1 MNQAL
6 NRLLQENKT
15 AFYVFDIGKL
25 KARIAHLQAALP
37 PEVVLCYAVKA
48 NTFITKELIDTIHR
62 FEVCSPGEAEI
73 AVQWGCPA
81 RTWSSPACTR
91 RRRSWRPW

>member
-37 PEVVLCYAVKA
+37 PEVVLCHGKLLHQNRAG
-48 NTFITKELIDTIHR
+48 T
-62 FEVCSPGEAEI
+62 
-73 AVQWGCPA
+73 PA
-81 RTWSSPACTR
+81 SLVPEF
-91 RRRSWRPW
+91 

>member
-15 AFYVFDIGKL
+15 AFYVFDIAKL

-37 PEVVLCYAVKA
+37 PEVVLSESPAVASSGVSDGVLSAGVSLDGVCAGVLFVLLPQAVKDRIISAA
-48 NTFITKELIDTIHR
+48 NSRLPNF
-62 FEVCSPGEAEI
+62 
-73 AVQWGCPA
+73 
-81 RTWSSPACTR
+81 
-91 RRRSWRPW
+91 

>member
-15 AFYVFDIGKL
+15 AFYVFDIEKL

-37 PEVVLCYAVKA
+37 PEV
-48 NTFITKELIDTIHR
+48 
-62 FEVCSPGEAEI
+62 
-73 AVQWGCPA
+73 
-81 RTWSSPACTR
+81 
-91 RRRSWRPW
+91 